1 MTAGLTSSP
10 VGRGV
15 RAPAVAGMFYPAD
28 PVECRR
34 LAADF
39 VRPRP
44 ELQAVAAEKRWI
56 GGVVPH
62 AGWICSAAIAG
73 HTISTLAASAA
84 GPVDVVV
91 VFGAV
96 HTPAPL
102 RYAALD
108 SHAAWQVPGQ
118 DSALPLELERKLGEA
133 GELFVVDERFH
144 EHEHAVEVELPLVQ
158 AAFPSAAV
166 LPIEVPLIDDAAEIG
181 RRTAQELL
189 KANRSAV
196 YLASSD
202 LTHYGPSY
210 HFAPAG
216 IGIHG
221 LQWALDNDR
230 RVLERI
236 ARMDIENVVAEVK
249 SHQNACGGGAIAA
262 MMAACRESGG
272 ASGGRV
278 LSHANSYQTLA
289 GVAPQRPDN
298 AVGYAAVV
306 VG

>member
-39 VRPRP
+39 VRGRP
-44 ELQAVAAEKRWI
+44 ELQAVAAERRWI

-62 AGWICSAAIAG
+62 AGWVCSAVIAG
-73 HTISTLAASAA
+73 HTISTLAASA

-96 HTPAPL
+96 HTPEPL
-102 RYAALD
+102 GYAALD

-118 DSALPLELERKLGEA
+118 DSALPVELERKLGEA

-144 EHEHAVEVELPLVQ
+144 DREHAVEVELPLIQ
-158 AAFPSAAV
+158 AAFPAAAV

-181 RRTAQELL
+181 RKTAGELL
-189 KANRSAV
+189 KASRTAI

-202 LTHYGPSY
+202 LTHYGPNY

-236 ARMDIENVVAEVK
+236 ARMDVDNVVAEVN
-249 SHQNACGGGAIAA
+249 SRHNACGGGAIAA
-262 MMAACRESGG
+262 MMAACRESG